1 APGWAARPAAERAAV
16 LRTVSDELE
25 ARRGERITAMSHEG
39 GKTVAEAD
47 PEVSE
52 AIDFARYYADRA
64 EELEQIEAAEG
75 LTFTPASVVLVTPPW
90 NFPVAIP
97 TGGMLAA
104 LAAGAAVVI
113 KPAPPVPGCSEIA
126 VEAIHAAMAA
136 HDIPAETLQIVR
148 AEEDGAGQRLVA
160 HPDVDRVILTG
171 GYETSQ
177 LFTSWR
183 AEHSGGPR
191 VLAETSG
198 KNALIVTPSAD
209 YDLAVAD
216 AVRSAFGHGGQ
227 KCSAASLLI

>member
-1 APGWAARPAAERAAV
+1 MTAPLSDVAEDWDRVLATARQSAPGWAARPAAERAAV

-25 ARRGERITAMSHEG
+25 ARRGELITAMSHEG

-113 KPAPPVPGCSEIA
+113 KPAPPVPGCSEVV
-126 VEAIHAAMAA
+126 VEA
-136 HDIPAETLQIVR
+136 R
-148 AEEDGAGQRLVA
+148 SEE
-160 HPDVDRVILTG
+160 H
-171 GYETSQ
+171 TSE
-177 LFTSWR
+177 L
-183 AEHSGGPR
+183 
-191 VLAETSG
+191 
-198 KNALIVTPSAD
+198 
-209 YDLAVAD
+209 
-216 AVRSAFGHGGQ
+216 
-227 KCSAASLLI
+227 